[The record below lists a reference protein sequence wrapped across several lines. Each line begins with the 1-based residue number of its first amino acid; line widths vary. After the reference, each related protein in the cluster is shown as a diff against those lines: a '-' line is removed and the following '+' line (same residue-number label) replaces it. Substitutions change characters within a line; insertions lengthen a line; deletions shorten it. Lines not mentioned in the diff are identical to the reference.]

1 MTFEEAENAHNDIN
15 QWQATRDF
23 RIHSPSMLKSP
34 LMDIEQHKEGPREAH
49 QSSCIS
55 AYLSVLTECIMGMIN
70 SQGSCVC
77 KYFYHS

>member
-34 LMDIEQHKEGPREAH
+34 LKEGPKKAH

-70 SQGSCVC
+70 SQESCVC